1 MQSLLQNLLIAPFH
15 APTDIAGS
23 GSPTERYI
31 KAALSPHWLIVIG
44 IKASA
49 GTDTSDITISQATAA
64 AGTGDKA
71 VSFTTYY
78 AMASVATA
86 TYALSAAT
94 ASSNTITTAATTN
107 EQIYVIPV
115 TVDTM
120 LDVANGFDWF
130 KINVTDPGSNATYLW
145 SVAIGGPQ
153 LRFSELST
161 ANVNPLA

>member
-1 MQSLLQNLLIAPFH
+1 MPSLFENLLIAPFH
-15 APTDIAGS
+15 APADISG

-31 KAALSPHWLIVIG
+31 NAKLSPHWLIVVG
-44 IKASA
+44 VKASA
-49 GTDTSDITISQATAA
+49 GTDTAAITISQATDSS
-64 AGTGDKA
+64 GTGDKA

-78 AMASVATA
+78 AMASVSAS

-115 TVDTM
+115 NVDSM
-120 LDVANGFDWF
+120 LDIANSFDWF
-130 KINVTDPGSNATYLW
+130 KINITDPGNNATYAW
-145 SVAIGGPQ
+145 SLALGGPQ
-153 LRFSELST
+153 ARFSELST